1 MLEQVRDLES
11 VDSGI
16 SDLRDIFAILDDL
29 LDSGEC
35 SGYAKQYCA
44 VASAAM
50 TSAEAIR
57 AKLQQVIAQLTAE
70 AKAGAA

>member
-1 MLEQVRDLES
+1 MLRQVHDLES

-16 SDLRDIFAILDDL
+16 SGLRDIFAILDDL

-35 SGYAKQYCA
+35 SSYARQYCA
-44 VASAAM
+44 VASAAIV
-50 TSAEAIR
+50 SAEAIR
-57 AKLQQVIAQLTAE
+57 TKLQQVIAQLTAE